1 MIQILGP
8 AGAVEQSL
16 YNALTMKK
24 RIAVYP
30 GSFDPVTFGH
40 LDIIERAS
48 KIFDHLI
55 VSVFVHSAK
64 KHMFPLEERVAML
77 KTALKGRRNVS
88 VDCFE
93 GLLVDYVRKK
103 KTDVV
108 IRGLRAISDLEYEFQ
123 IAAVNRT
130 LYRDIETVFFM
141 PRVRYSYLSSSV
153 VRDIAHFGGD
163 VSKLVPANVAKAIA
177 ARRKA

>member
-1 MIQILGP
+1 
-8 AGAVEQSL
+8 
-16 YNALTMKK
+16 MKK

-48 KIFDHLI
+48 KIFDRVV
-55 VSVFVHSAK
+55 VSVFVHSGK
-64 KHMFPLEERVAML
+64 KHMFSVEERVAML
-77 KTALKGRRNVS
+77 KAVLKGKKNVS

-93 GLLVDYVRKK
+93 GLLVDYVRMK

-123 IAAVNRT
+123 IAAINRT
-130 LYRDIETVFFM
+130 LYSHIETVFFM
-141 PRVRYSYLSSSV
+141 PRQRYTYLSSSV
-153 VRDIAHFGGD
+153 VRDVAHFKGD
-163 VSKLVPANVAKAIA
+163 VSKLVPSCVVKAIA
-177 ARRKA
+177 AQHKAAKSSVSKYS